1 MLDGFVLVSGRYSL
15 YTSAMTIPPSGT
27 VTFLF
32 TDIEGSTKLSQQYPE
47 AMPRLM
53 AQHNEILTQSIQ
65 AHEGYVYEIA
75 GDSFC
80 GAFSSSIDAIH
91 AALDAQQ
98 RLHHEAW
105 TPAPIKVR
113 MGMHT
118 GTVKLNEK
126 NMYTEYATLALAQR
140 VMSAGHGG
148 QVLLSGAT
156 RELVRDSL
164 PENTELVD
172 LGERHLKDLLRPEH
186 LYQLNALG
194 LPSKFPPPNTLDSF
208 PNNLPVQL
216 TTFIGRDRE
225 IAEVKQKLLEHRLV
239 TLTGAGGT
247 GKTRLSL
254 QVATGL
260 LKHFPQGIWFVE
272 LAPLT
277 DPELI
282 PRAILST
289 IGVHEQASRASME
302 LLKEYLHEKRS
313 LIVLDN
319 CEHLIEASARVT
331 DILLNA
337 ASDLKIL
344 VSSREALGVKGE
356 LAYPVPS
363 LSLPDMRNLPIA
375 EQLSQ
380 YEAVRLFID
389 RACLISP
396 HFVVDRDNAPFIA
409 QICHRL
415 DGIPL
420 AIELAAA
427 RVKVLTVEQISSR
440 LDDRFRL
447 LTGGARTAL
456 PRQQTLRALIDWSYD
471 LLSENEQLL
480 LRRLSVF
487 TGSWTLETAEAVC
500 AGDGIETY
508 DVLDLL
514 SQLVNKS
521 LAVVIEKPL
530 SHGKSASAQAPLRYR
545 MLETIREYGREKLL
559 EVDEGTTIRDHHFDY
574 YLRTAKQILLE
585 FFGPKELVWL
595 AWLEDEWDNLRAA
608 VEWSMETRPDKGLEL
623 VNCLGYLFL
632 GVQNHLMEMQTWLS
646 QLVFHPAN
654 VARTDTRARGLLHW
668 AWYANANYESTAQ
681 TQTMIEE
688 AVSIYQELGDR
699 NGLAHSYLAA
709 ALGADSLET
718 GLAYFEK
725 ALTLLR
731 ETNDKGWTGFAL
743 LYFGWLM
750 ETQDYARKLAS
761 LEESLTIYRELGF
774 VSGIIDVLKQLGAL
788 AIREGNFQ
796 MAHLRLDEGLS
807 ILQKHASVLGN
818 SITMSYD
825 LGDLAYYEGNY
836 GLAQIYYENCLSWA
850 REKYLSFAEAW
861 ANARLGY
868 LYTRLG
874 QAENARLYYREA
886 LAPYQKGNTRV
897 GVLFTIEGFA
907 SLAVCER
914 QWERAIKLF
923 SWASK
928 LREDSGELRPPVEQA
943 SVERDL
949 AVIKS
954 QLSEAE
960 FTKFSAEG
968 RAMTMEQAIA
978 CSLTANNE

>member
-1 MLDGFVLVSGRYSL
+1 MNDPSTGSGQAL
-15 YTSAMTIPPSGT
+15 PSGT

-32 TDIEGSTKLSQQYPE
+32 TDIEGSTKLAQQYPE

-53 AQHNEILTQSIQ
+53 ARHNEILTSSIQ
-65 AHEGYVYEIA
+65 AHEGYVYEVA

-80 GAFSSSIDAIH
+80 AAFASAIDAVH
-91 AALDAQQ
+91 AALDAQR
-98 RLHHEAW
+98 RLYNEAW
-105 TPAPIKVR
+105 SPVPIKVR
-113 MGMHT
+113 MGIHT
-118 GTVKLNEK
+118 GTAKLNER
-126 NMYTEYATLALAQR
+126 NAYTGYGTLALTQR

-164 PENTELVD
+164 PENAEIVD
-172 LGERHLKDLLRPEH
+172 LGERGLKDLLRPEH
-186 LYQLNALG
+186 LYQLNDLG
-194 LPSKFPPPNTLDSF
+194 LPSKFPPPNTLDVF

-216 TTFIGRDRE
+216 TTFIGREKE
-225 IAEVKQKLLEHRLV
+225 IAEVKQKLIDHRLV
-239 TLTGAGGT
+239 TLTGSGGT

-254 QVATGL
+254 QVAADL
-260 LKHFPQGIWFVE
+260 LDQFPHGTWFVE

-277 DPELI
+277 DPELVSQT
-282 PRAILST
+282 ILST
-289 IGVHEQASRASME
+289 IGVNEQAGRAPIE
-302 LLKEYLHEKRS
+302 LLKEYLQGKRS
-313 LIVLDN
+313 LIILDN

-337 ASDLKIL
+337 APDLTIL
-344 VSSREALGVKGE
+344 TSSREALGLRGE

-363 LSLPDMRNLPIA
+363 LSLPDIKHLPMV

-389 RACLISP
+389 RASLVSP
-396 HFVVDRDNAPFIA
+396 HFVVNGENAPFIA

-427 RVKVLTVEQISSR
+427 RVKVLTVEQISKR

-447 LTGGARTAL
+447 LTGGSRTAL

-471 LLSENEQLL
+471 LLSENERLL

-487 TGSWTLETAEAVC
+487 AGSWTLEAVEAVC
-500 AGDGIETY
+500 DGDNIESY

-521 LAVVIEKPL
+521 LVAVLEKPESNEKSL
-530 SHGKSASAQAPLRYR
+530 SPQAPFRYR
-545 MLETIREYGREKLL
+545 MLETIRQYGREKLL
-559 EVDEGTTIRDHHFDY
+559 EVGEGHKIRDQHFDY
-574 YLRTAKQILLE
+574 YLQIAKQILPE
-585 FFGPKELVWL
+585 FFGPKELAWLVWL
-595 AWLEDEWDNLRAA
+595 DDEWDNLRAA
-608 VEWSMETRPDKGLEL
+608 VEWSIETRPDAGLEL

-632 GVQNHLMEMQTWLS
+632 GSQNNLMDMRNWLL
-646 QLVFHPAN
+646 QLISHPAN
-654 VARTDTRARGLLHW
+654 LARTAIRARGLLHW
-668 AWYANANYESTAQ
+668 AWYANANYETSARIQ
-681 TQTMIEE
+681 SMVDE
-688 AVSIYQELGDR
+688 AVSIYEELGDQ
-699 NGLAHSYLAA
+699 NGLAHGYLTAALAA
-709 ALGADSLET
+709 DTLET

-725 ALTLLR
+725 ALTLLH
-731 ETNDKGWTGFAL
+731 ETNDKVWTGFAL

-750 ETQDYARKLAS
+750 ETQDYHRKLAA
-761 LEESLTIYRELGF
+761 LEESLAIYRDLGF
-774 VSGIIDVLKQLGAL
+774 ISGIIEALKQLGAL
-788 AIREGNFQ
+788 AIREGNFEL
-796 MAHLRLDEGLS
+796 AHLRLDEALS
-807 ILQKHASVLGN
+807 ILQEHASILGN

-850 REKYLSFAEAW
+850 NQKGLPLPEAW

-874 QAENARLYYREA
+874 ESENARLYYRKA
-886 LAPYQKGNTRV
+886 LIPYQKGNSRV
-897 GVLFTIEGFA
+897 GVLFTVEGLA
-907 SLAVCER
+907 SLAVCES
-914 QWERAIKLF
+914 QWEKAIKLL

-943 SVERDL
+943 SVDRDL
-949 AVIKS
+949 AAIRDHLTGVE
-954 QLSEAE
+954 LYRLA
-960 FTKFSAEG
+960 AEG
-968 RAMTMEQAIA
+968 TKMTMDQAIA
-978 CSLTANNE
+978 LAMDKSDE

>member
-1 MLDGFVLVSGRYSL
+1 
-15 YTSAMTIPPSGT
+15 MTIPPSGT

-32 TDIEGSTKLSQQYPE
+32 TDIEGSTKLAQQYPE

-53 AQHNEILTQSIQ
+53 AQHNEILTQAIQ
-65 AHEGYVYEIA
+65 AHEGFVYEIA

-80 GAFSSSIDAIH
+80 AAFSSSIDAVH
-91 AALDAQQ
+91 AALAAQR
-98 RLHHEAW
+98 RLHNEAW
-105 TPAPIKVR
+105 SPAPVRVR

-118 GTVKLNEK
+118 GTVKLNE
-126 NMYTEYATLALAQR
+126 NNTYAGYGTIALAQR

-164 PENTELVD
+164 PANAQLVD
-172 LGERHLKDLLRPEH
+172 LGERLLKDLLRPEH

-194 LPSKFPPPNTLDSF
+194 LPSKFPPPNTLDAF

-216 TTFIGRDRE
+216 TTFIGREKE
-225 IAEVKQKLLEHRLV
+225 IAQVKQELLEHRLV

-254 QVATGL
+254 QVAAEL
-260 LKHFPQGIWFVE
+260 LDHFPHGIWLVE

-282 PRAILST
+282 PRTILST
-289 IGVHEQASRASME
+289 IGVNEQAGRASIE
-302 LLKEYLHEKRS
+302 LLKEYLHQKTS

-331 DILLNA
+331 DILLSA
-337 ASDLKIL
+337 APDLKML
-344 VSSREALGVKGE
+344 VSSREALGLKGE

-363 LSLPDMRNLPIA
+363 LSLPDLRNLPIA

-389 RACLISP
+389 RASLISP

-471 LLSENEQLL
+471 ILSENEQLL

-487 TGSWTLETAEAVC
+487 AGSWTLETAEAVC
-500 AGDGIETY
+500 SGDGIESY

-521 LAVVIEKPL
+521 LVVVMER
-530 SHGKSASAQAPLRYR
+530 SGSRVKSPSAQAPLRYR
-545 MLETIREYGREKLL
+545 MLETIRQYGREKLL
-559 EVDEGTTIRDHHFDY
+559 EAGEGTTIRDHHFDY
-574 YLRTAKQILLE
+574 YLRTAERVLLE
-585 FFGPKELVWL
+585 FFGPKELLWL
-595 AWLEDEWDNLRAA
+595 VWLEDEWDNLRAA
-608 VEWSMETRPDKGLEL
+608 VEWSIETRPQAGLDL
-623 VNCLGYLFL
+623 VNCLGSLFL
-632 GVQNHLMEMQTWLS
+632 GVQNHLMELQNWLL
-646 QLVFHPAN
+646 QLISHPAN
-654 VARTDTRARGLLHW
+654 AARTDTRARGLLHW
-668 AWYANANYESTAQ
+668 AWYANANYESHAR

-688 AVSIYQELGDR
+688 AVSIYQESGDR
-699 NGLAHSYLAA
+699 NGLAHSYLAKALA
-709 ALGADSLET
+709 AHTLEA

-731 ETNDKGWTGFAL
+731 ETNDKVWTGFAL
-743 LYFGWLM
+743 LYFGWLI

-761 LEESLTIYRELGF
+761 LEESLAIYRELGF

-788 AIREGNFQ
+788 AIREGNFEL
-796 MAHLRLDEGLS
+796 AHVRLDEGLS
-807 ILQKHASVLGN
+807 ILQKHASILGD

-836 GLAQIYYENCLSWA
+836 GLAQIYYESSLAWA
-850 REKYLSFAEAW
+850 REKYLSFPEAW

-874 QAENARLYYREA
+874 QGENARLYYREA
-886 LAPYQKGNTRV
+886 LLPYQKGNTRV

-907 SLAVCER
+907 SLAVCEG
-914 QWERAIKLF
+914 QWERATKLF
-923 SWASK
+923 SWASTR
-928 LREDSGELRPPVEQA
+928 REEGGELRPPVEQA
-943 SVERDL
+943 SIERDL
-949 AVIKS
+949 EIIKS
-954 QLSEAE
+954 ALSEAE

-978 CSLTANNE
+978 FSLTENNQ